1 MGAVQFVLKGD
12 RHKKQRL
19 TYNEKQKIYNEQNQI
34 LMRNFISAR
43 TFQEDI
49 SEILS
54 GNVTEKDINRIIF
67 KYSPENS
74 DCKISGLAFP
84 RESILTYATRLLIQN
99 NRLIDQNIDIFKFIR
114 KLYNNLNL
122 SENDIEKCKL
132 VEERFQ
138 KEFSMDLKLFNYN
151 ITRGILSNI
160 NLNCL
165 YPFINFNLTIN
176 DLFQPNIMT
185 VILDENIMTK
195 VELMETLAES
205 IRYNN
210 QLQIVNLILIPKDNN
225 NNLLESFGFD
235 GLMYSMLFKLVEA
248 VSLNRSI
255 KSFFLHSI
263 KDYSLILAPEISNL
277 IIKKLQS
284 ETLMAL
290 HIGNFS
296 LSTQFNNKL
305 IFQFASTRS
314 LTFVSMENKQFSKDD
329 IITLK
334 NVLSKNRSILAISI
348 VSTFF
353 KNMKPE
359 IIDKFKSTL
368 KDGSKL
374 EIVYLSDKSLFDDYL
389 NKHKNNINN
398 N

>member
-114 KLYNNLNL
+114 KIYNNLNL

-151 ITRGILSNI
+151 ITEGSLH
-160 NLNCL
+160 NLNQSF

>member
-151 ITRGILSNI
+151 ITEGSLH
-160 NLNCL
+160 NLNQSF

-210 QLQIVNLILIPKDNN
+210 QLQIVNLILIPKDN

>member
-12 RHKKQRL
+12 KNKKHRL
-19 TYNEKQKIYNEQNQI
+19 TYNEKQKIYNEQYQI
-34 LMRNFISAR
+34 LMSNFVSSR
-43 TFQEDI
+43 EFQEDI
-49 SEILS
+49 AQILAYNQNEKEI
-54 GNVTEKDINRIIF
+54 NKIIF
-67 KYSPENS
+67 NYSPENS
-74 DCKISGLAFP
+74 KCKIQGLAYP
-84 RESILTYATRLLIQN
+84 RESILTYATRTLIQN
-99 NRLIDQNIDIFKFIR
+99 NHLIEQNFDIFKFIR
-114 KLYNNLNL
+114 KIYNNLDL

-138 KEFSMDLKLFNYN
+138 KEFGMDLKFLNYN
-151 ITRGILSNI
+151 INEGSLQNLSHSF
-160 NLNCL
+160 

-176 DLFQPNIMT
+176 DIFQPNIIT

-195 VELMETLAES
+195 VELMESLAET

-210 QLQIVNLILIPKDNN
+210 QLQIVNLILIPKDNKGI
-225 NNLLESFGFD
+225 LLESFGLD
-235 GLMYSMLFKLVEA
+235 GLMFSMLYKLVEA

-284 ETLMAL
+284 ETLVSL
-290 HIGNFS
+290 HIGNFF

-314 LTFVSMENKQFSKDD
+314 LTFVSMENKKFSKDD
-329 IITLK
+329 ILTLK

-348 VSTFF
+348 VSSFF

-368 KDGSKL
+368 KEGSKL
-374 EIVYLSDKSLFDDYL
+374 EIVYLSDKSLFDSYL
-389 NKHKNNINN
+389 KKDINN
-398 N
+398 NN

>member
-122 SENDIEKCKL
+122 SENDI
-132 VEERFQ
+132 
-138 KEFSMDLKLFNYN
+138 NYN
-151 ITRGILSNI
+151 ITEGSLH
-160 NLNCL
+160 NLNQSF

-296 LSTQFNNKL
+296 LSAQFNNKL

-314 LTFVSMENKQFSKDD
+314 LTFVSVENKQFSKDD

>member
-99 NRLIDQNIDIFKFIR
+99 NRLIAQNIDIFKFIR

-151 ITRGILSNI
+151 ITEGSLH
-160 NLNCL
+160 NLNQSF

-248 VSLNRSI
+248 VSLNRAI

-284 ETLMAL
+284 ETLVSL
-290 HIGNFS
+290 HIGNFF

-314 LTFVSMENKQFSKDD
+314 LTFVSMENKKFSKDD
-329 IITLK
+329 ILTLK

>member
-151 ITRGILSNI
+151 ITEGSLH
-160 NLNCL
+160 NLNQSF

-359 IIDKFKSTL
+359 IIDKFKCTL

>member
-151 ITRGILSNI
+151 ITEGSLH
-160 NLNCL
+160 NLNQSF

-248 VSLNRSI
+248 VSLNRAI

-296 LSTQFNNKL
+296 LSAQFNNKL

-314 LTFVSMENKQFSKDD
+314 LTFVSVENKQFSKDD

>member
-99 NRLIDQNIDIFKFIR
+99 NRLIDQNIDIFKFIK

-151 ITRGILSNI
+151 ITEGSLH
-160 NLNCL
+160 NLNQSF

-248 VSLNRSI
+248 ISLNRSI